1 MTEENRLVQVTGQID
16 EEHEELILAPAY
28 TDKSPDFSAIRHDFK
43 TVRVSSIDTQTQR
56 LECQAKRHYALN
68 IVSRTSFRKLY
79 FLTYD
84 KMLSAMDL
92 LLRVGQKFQSRAD
105 QYEVVETQ
113 SDTDTTVL
121 NHQIVRHRKTREK
134 FLMKVIPHDAPDYT
148 SS

>member
-1 MTEENRLVQVTGQID
+1 
-16 EEHEELILAPAY
+16 
-28 TDKSPDFSAIRHDFK
+28 
-43 TVRVSSIDTQTQR
+43 
-56 LECQAKRHYALN
+56 
-68 IVSRTSFRKLY
+68 
-79 FLTYD
+79 
-84 KMLSAMDL
+84 MDL